1 MWSSARAPRAST
13 TRSAAAARRPTSRSA
28 TAVTGASSSRTPELL
43 LAVVLVE
50 VGGDRVYVFL
60 RNRRAEGI
68 DHLVHGRSPAG
79 LVEEARIHLDVV
91 QAVAGE
97 ALHRL
102 VAARRVFQHHFL
114 FLRQRGRAHQ
124 QKNEKGAH
132 QITSTYRRWIT
143 LW

>member
-60 RNRRAEGI
+60 RDRRAEGI
-68 DHLVHGRSPAG
+68 DHLVHRRSPAG
-79 LVEEARIHLDVV
+79 LVEETRIHLDVV
-91 QAVAGE
+91 QAVTGE
-97 ALHRL
+97 ALHCF
-102 VAARRVFQHHFL
+102 VAAGCILQHDFFL
-114 FLRQRGRAHQ
+114 LRHCRTGTQQENHQ
-124 QKNEKGAH
+124 EGTH
-132 QITSTYRRWIT
+132 HSTST
-143 LW
+143 